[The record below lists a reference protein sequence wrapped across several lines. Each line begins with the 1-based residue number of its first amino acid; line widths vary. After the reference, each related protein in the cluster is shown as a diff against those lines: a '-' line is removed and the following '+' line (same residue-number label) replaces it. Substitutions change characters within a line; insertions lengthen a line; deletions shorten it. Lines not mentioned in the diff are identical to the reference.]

1 MNMSVKTLELNLELR
16 DWQRDCMQHQTRFT
30 VLACHR
36 RSGKS
41 HLAVYELAAAALQKK
56 GNYAYVSPQ
65 KNQSKTNVWDVFKSI
80 LSNFIGE
87 KASDGTDLVY
97 FKESDI
103 TIRFFNG
110 SVIYFLGGEDPDKIR
125 GAKLEGVIVDEV
137 AQTPMELWTEV
148 LRPALM
154 DTKGWALFI
163 GTPKGINLFSELF
176 YRGQDPSF
184 KPDWSSRRFTCYDT
198 KVLSEDEIESYKKE
212 TNENTFN
219 REMLCDFSASAD
231 DQLLNL
237 EQVEAAMHNLNEI
250 PQTKGLPLIMGVDV
264 ARMGADTSAVV
275 FRQGMYVEHPITF
288 EQGPLTVLAR
298 KIFDI
303 YQERQPDYVVVDGT
317 GVGGGLVDILND
329 MNVPVFDICF
339 KERASE
345 ATYANKR
352 TEMWFKLA
360 EWIRRGGKL
369 PNIVK
374 LKQELCAPLYEVDEG
389 GRKTLEPKKKMRE
402 RLGWSPDLADALALT
417 FAHNFDSVPKRSLE
431 DQLRYD
437 YGINVRGYR
446 VTPIDRF
453 EDKLNRHDYYRQF
466 R

>member
-1 MNMSVKTLELNLELR
+1 MSVKTLELNLELR

-65 KNQSKTNVWDVFKSI
+65 KNQSKTNVWDVFKQI
-80 LSNFIGE
+80 LKNFIGE

-137 AQTPMELWTEV
+137 AQTPTELWTEV
-148 LRPALM
+148 IRPALM

-176 YRGQDPSF
+176 YRGQDPAF
-184 KPDWSSRRFTCYDT
+184 QPEWSSRRFTCYDT
-198 KVLSEDEIESYKKE
+198 KALSDEEISAYKKE

-237 EQVEAAMHNLNEI
+237 EQVETAMNRPI
-250 PQTKGLPLIMGVDV
+250 PERETTKGLPLIMGVDV
-264 ARMGADTSAVV
+264 ARMGADKSAIV
-275 FRQGMYVEHPITF
+275 FRRGTLVEKPITF
-288 EQGPLTVLAR
+288 ENMPLTDLAR
-298 KIFDI
+298 AVFDI
-303 YQERQPDYVVVDGT
+303 YQDRRPDYVVVDGT
-317 GVGGGLVDILND
+317 GVGGGVVDILVD
-329 MNVPVFDICF
+329 MHIPVIEVCF
-339 KERASE
+339 KGRAEDS
-345 ATYANKR
+345 TYANKR
-352 TEMWFKLA
+352 TEMWCRMA
-360 EWIRRGGKL
+360 EWIRRGGHL
-369 PNIVK
+369 PNMVK

-389 GRKTLEPKKKMRE
+389 GHKLLEAKKKMRE
-402 RLGWSPDLADALALT
+402 RLGSSPDLADAIALT
-417 FAHNFDSVPKRSLE
+417 FAQNFDVPFRRSFDE
-431 DQLRYD
+431 YMRDEF
-437 YGINVRGYR
+437 GINFSKRP

-453 EDKLNRHDYYRQF
+453 EQRVSRDDYSRKYR
-466 R
+466 